1 MKRFPLPAV
10 DADVTDA
17 FLWYETQ
24 RSGLGEEFLAVVRG
38 TVGAVEQHP
47 LRFPGVYQDVRR
59 ALTPRPFPYQ
69 VLYFIDEERGR
80 VVILAVLHQAR
91 NPQIWQGRREGP
103 IP

>member
-24 RSGLGEEFLAVVRG
+24 RSGLGEEFLAVVRE
-38 TVGAVEQHP
+38 TLGAIEEHP
-47 LRFPGVYQDVRR
+47 LRFPVVYGDVRR

-69 VLYFIDEERGR
+69 ILYFIDEERER
-80 VVILAVLHQAR
+80 VVILAMLHQAR
-91 NPQIWQGRREGP
+91 NPEIWKSRREGP